1 MDTVIV
7 SAVRLPTGKFLGAL
21 KEFSAPQLGA
31 LVVREAVRRAGID
44 PGVVDE
50 CIMGN
55 VVSAGLG
62 QAPARQAA
70 LRGGLS
76 DNVSALTINKVC
88 GSGLKAVMLASQG
101 IATGDAS
108 VVVAGGMESMS
119 NAPYLLARAR
129 EGLRMGHGQ
138 MLDSMIND
146 GLWCSFE
153 DWHMGNAGEV
163 VASECGIAREAQ
175 DAYALE
181 SHRKAADATAAGR
194 FDAEILPVAIPQKKG
209 DPIVFAHDE
218 SIRSDTTLEAL
229 GALKPAFAKNG
240 TVTAGNAPP
249 VNDGAAALVVT
260 SMARAKELG
269 VTPMARIVAQ
279 ASSGL
284 DPKHVLMTPVEAI
297 RRVLAKTGWKTSD
310 VDLFEI
316 NEAFS
321 VQLIAVLRQLGV
333 DAAQVNV
340 NGGAVALGHPIGAS
354 GARILTT
361 LLYALTQRQQRR
373 GIAALCL
380 GGGNGVAIAHRANV
394 GPVLLDRPGCRRTCA
409 KWPR

>member
-1 MDTVIV
+1 
-7 SAVRLPTGKFLGAL
+7 
-21 KEFSAPQLGA
+21 
-31 LVVREAVRRAGID
+31 
-44 PGVVDE
+44 
-50 CIMGN
+50 
-55 VVSAGLG
+55 
-62 QAPARQAA
+62 
-70 LRGGLS
+70 
-76 DNVSALTINKVC
+76 
-88 GSGLKAVMLASQG
+88 MLASQG
-101 IATGDAS
+101 IATGDAT

-119 NAPYLLARAR
+119 NAPYLLERAR

-138 MLDSMIND
+138 VIDSMIND

-153 DWHMGNAGEV
+153 NWHMGNAGEV
-163 VASECGIAREAQ
+163 VATECGIGREAQ

-181 SHRKAADATAAGR
+181 SHRKAAEATQRGR
-194 FDAEILPVAIPQKKG
+194 FDAEILPVSIPQKKG
-209 DPIVFAHDE
+209 DPIVFRHDE
-218 SIRSDTTLEAL
+218 SIRPDTTLDAL
-229 GALKPAFAKNG
+229 GKLAPAFAENG

-260 SMARAKELG
+260 SSARAKELA

-297 RRVLAKTGWKTSD
+297 RRVLTNTGWKMTD

-321 VQLIAVLRQLGV
+321 VQLIAVLRQLGI
-333 DAAQVNV
+333 DPMKVNV

-361 LLYALTQRQQRR
+361 LLYALQERKLRR

-380 GGGNGVAIAHRANV
+380 GGGNGVAVAIE
-394 GPVLLDRPGCRRTCA
+394 RT
-409 KWPR
+409 